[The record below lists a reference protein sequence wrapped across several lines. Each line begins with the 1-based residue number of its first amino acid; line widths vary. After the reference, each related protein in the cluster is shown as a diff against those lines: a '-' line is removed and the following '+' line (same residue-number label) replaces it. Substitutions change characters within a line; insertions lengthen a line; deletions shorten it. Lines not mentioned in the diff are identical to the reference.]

1 MYVLGIETSCDETAA
16 SIVKDGR
23 RVLSNVVSSSLKEH
37 KKYGGVVPEIAFR
50 MHLESITGVVDCAIK
65 EAKIKLKNINLVSVT
80 CGPGLAGSLLVGI
93 SFAKSISLGLGV
105 SLLGV
110 NHLHSHIYAN
120 FLWCRKVKNTF
131 LTTENRTLPSRAG
144 LPVPFKRK
152 ALELSPI
159 TPMADPANHAYGGF
173 RQRRKGGKAIFLN
186 AEHLVFPFVALIV
199 SGGHTTLFYVKDFD
213 KIDVLGATCDDACG
227 EAFDKVAKIL
237 GLGYPGGPL
246 IERLAKSGNP
256 KTQFSCSNTKEPL
269 DFSFSGIKTAVL
281 YYVRKNIDARKKQ
294 ESSIQYQVSDVAA
307 SFQEA
312 VINTLISKSLL
323 ACKIK
328 RVDRLVI
335 GGGVAANN
343 RLRERFY
350 SEAEKNGLNIYF
362 PHPKLCMDNAAM
374 VAGLGYQLFKKGYK
388 SGLDLNI
395 DLN

>member
-37 KKYGGVVPEIAFR
+37 KKYGGVVPEIASR
-50 MHLESITGVVDCAIK
+50 MHVESITRVTDCAIK
-65 EAKIKLKNINLVSVT
+65 EAKIKLKNINLVGVT

-93 SFAKSISLGLGV
+93 SFAKSISLALGI

-110 NHLHSHIYAN
+110 SHLASHIYAN
-120 FLWCRKVKNTF
+120 FLN
-131 LTTENRTLPSRAG
+131 A
-144 LPVPFKRK
+144 
-152 ALELSPI
+152 
-159 TPMADPANHAYGGF
+159 
-173 RQRRKGGKAIFLN
+173 QRIS
-186 AEHLVFPFVALIV
+186 FPFVALIV

-256 KTQFSCSNTKEPL
+256 KMQFSCSNTKQPL

-281 YYVRKNIDARKKQ
+281 YYVKKNNYEPRTMNYELICD
-294 ESSIQYQVSDVAA
+294 IAA

-312 VINTLISKSLL
+312 VIDTLIKKSSL
-323 ACKIK
+323 ACRLK
-328 RVDRLVI
+328 RTNRLVI

-350 SEAEKNGLNIYF
+350 SEAGERDLNIYF

-395 DLN
+395 DFPAIHLKRWRDPPPFRLWRNPP